1 MVRSHALIV
10 LSLFMLSALAA
21 AGCVAPGG
29 KLSASGSAP
38 ALTGTDWAKKAVLF
52 GDGHDHRK
60 WDQHVGLSSP
70 NFQELAYDPLATK
83 QYNDKTAVGYFCGGQ
98 GTSKDGHKFAV
109 ISSYDS
115 DVAFVLVDVTDPM
128 KPMKVGEYVLKGTTH
143 YDVDITPDAQW
154 VVIGSDP
161 SLNPGS
167 GNAAATALGPNLPL
181 PVGAPVPT
189 MTVQPKWRD
198 ACTGEERNAGPE
210 SQIPIAPATLLINI
224 KDPKNPVFADAA
236 PAPILGPH
244 SVSTSQIGAK
254 TFVASSITNLAHHA
268 SYFQFFEIMDT
279 PAGGKLVFQSMV
291 DSGMYGKQ
299 VLDPSQGPFS
309 EVSNGHVDAE
319 IAIHPATKKPV
330 VYLSDWNGGMII
342 LDFSNPAAPTQLSQ
356 WIDSGP
362 QGGNV
367 HSTRSIDGLW
377 DGKHYVL
384 VGQEF
389 VSRPVNR
396 PSGWMYIIDDTDPAK
411 PKEVGRWTLPVDSEA
426 HWNGKGDGLETY
438 STHYFRVVDR
448 TVFIAMYHVG
458 VWAID
463 LSTPEKLASPPSVG
477 VFVPDKAPPA
487 PRREPKG
494 GYDLTPFVLDVFP
507 NPDYTMTIFD
517 GYSGVYSVKYD
528 IAHPMTSPTPW
539 PAAGKSHEG

>member
-1 MVRSHALIV
+1 MVRSRALIV
-10 LSLFMLSALAA
+10 VSVFLLSALAA
-21 AGCVAPGG
+21 AGCVTSGGDLSTSEAAP
-29 KLSASGSAP
+29 SP
-38 ALTGTDWAKKAVLF
+38 TDWAKKAVAF

-70 NFQELAYDPLATK
+70 NFQELAYDPLPT
-83 QYNDKTAVGYFCGGQ
+83 QYYDNKTAVGYFCGG
-98 GTSKDGHKFAV
+98 TATAKDGHKFTV

-115 DVAFVLVDVTDPM
+115 DVAFVLVDVTDPL

-154 VVIGSDP
+154 VLIGSDP
-161 SLNPGS
+161 NLSPRVGTADV
-167 GNAAATALGPNLPL
+167 AAAELGLPTGG
-181 PVGAPVPT
+181 VVPT
-189 MTVQPKWRD
+189 MTVQPVWRD

-210 SQIPIAPATLLINI
+210 SQIPIAPATLLISI
-224 KDPKNPVFADAA
+224 KDPRNPTFADAA
-236 PAPILGPH
+236 PAPVMGPH
-244 SVSTSQIGAK
+244 SVSTATINGN
-254 TFVASSITNLAHHA
+254 TYVASSITNLAHHA
-268 SYFQFFEIMDT
+268 SYFQFFQILDT
-279 PAGGKLVFQSMV
+279 PLGGRLVLQSMV

-309 EVSNGHVDAE
+309 EFSNGHVDAE
-319 IAIHPATKKPV
+319 IALHPATKKPV
-330 VYLSDWNGGMII
+330 VYLSDWDGGLII
-342 LDFSNPAAPTQLSQ
+342 LDFSDPAAPTQLSQ

-367 HSTRSIDGLW
+367 HSTRSIGELW

-396 PSGWMYIIDDTDPAK
+396 PSGWLYIIDDTDPTK
-411 PKEVGRWTLPVDSEA
+411 PQEVGRWTLPIDSEA
-426 HWNGKGDGLETY
+426 HWNGKVDGLETY
-438 STHYFRVVDR
+438 STHYFRVVNR
-448 TVFIAMYHVG
+448 TLFMAMYHIG

-463 LSTPEKLASPPSVG
+463 LSTSEKLVSPPSVG

-528 IAHPMTSPTPW
+528 PDHPMISPTPW
-539 PAAGKSHEG
+539 PASGKAHEDG